1 MNLVIDLGNTAA
13 KLAVFRGQK
22 CVDSIV
28 VPEVGIPAVKAMM
41 EMDHGIE
48 AAILSSVINH
58 DPQLEQFLQ
67 QHFRFVKLDH
77 TTPLPLIN
85 CYETPETLGRD
96 RLAAAVGAGTL
107 HPQQNVLVIDC
118 GTCIKYD
125 MVTSAG
131 EYLGGAI
138 SPGLEMRFNALHT
151 FTDQLPLVTNPG
163 AQPSVIGATTHDS
176 ITSGVINGTQAE
188 VRATIDQYNSAYN
201 DLTVLLPVAMQR
213 LSCLRNCP
221 EKNAFLQ
228 TNTSC

>member
-1 MNLVIDLGNTAA
+1 M
-13 KLAVFRGQK
+13 
-22 CVDSIV
+22 
-28 VPEVGIPAVKAMM
+28 
-41 EMDHGIE
+41 
-48 AAILSSVINH
+48 
-58 DPQLEQFLQ
+58 Q

-163 AQPSVIGATTHDS
+163 AQPSLIGATTHDS

-201 DLTVLLPVAMQR
+201 DLTVLFTGGDATAVMPAE
-213 LSCLRNCP
+213 LSGKKRIFADQYLVL
-221 EKNAFLQ
+221 KGLNAILQ
-228 TNTSC
+228 HNENQ